1 MLGFLGSYVLEMQT
15 RTVYA
20 LVLLAE
26 LRLSERKCTTV
37 TEQKDETTDID
48 GTRTTVMLDVMVV
61 IRTIKKHIKENTLCI
76 W

>member
-37 TEQKDETTDID
+37 ILSDVVTTDTDEMRI
-48 GTRTTVMLDVMVV
+48 TAMLGVTHV
-61 IRTIKKHIKENTLCI
+61 IHITKKCT
-76 W
+76 